1 MNTTWKLKEAKKQ
14 FNKLIEDALKYGP
27 QYVTRH
33 DSATVVIVSV
43 KDYESLTA
51 QRPSFTEFLLSC
63 PTLDK
68 PLELERQGD
77 YPRSVSL

>member
-14 FNKLIEDALKYGP
+14 FNKLIEYALTHGP

-33 DSATVVIVSV
+33 DSATVVIVSA
-43 KDYESLTA
+43 KDYETLTA

-68 PLELERQGD
+68 PLELERQPD
-77 YPRSVSL
+77 YPRSISL